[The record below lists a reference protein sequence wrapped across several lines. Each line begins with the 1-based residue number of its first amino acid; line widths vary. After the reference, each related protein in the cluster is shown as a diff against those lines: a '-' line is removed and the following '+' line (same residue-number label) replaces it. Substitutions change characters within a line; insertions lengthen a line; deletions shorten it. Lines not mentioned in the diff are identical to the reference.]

1 MATTGSGGN
10 DFQSLARQYWQAW
23 GDAMRQGGASMPG
36 VPAPGMPGMGAQAM
50 PGWQDAVDWWSR
62 LAQGGNPQADD
73 VVQRFNAQA
82 RDWYGAMQQ
91 MAARFS
97 GQNTGAADI
106 AAEWKRALGAMGEN
120 PFPEMF
126 KAMRGEGAQDLNQW
140 IESAKPY
147 LENMRREGSS
157 WLGIPAFGLGR
168 EQQERLQALARAQLE
183 YQQRDADYNAL
194 MLKAVQRA
202 HEVFADKLAAHEEPG
217 RQLTSARA
225 LFDLWIDAAEEAYA
239 NIALSREFRE
249 TYGALV
255 NAQMRLRQGVQRQ
268 VEQAGA
274 MLGMPTRTELDGAH
288 RKLAELERVV
298 RRLRDA
304 IDKQGSSQSASGKPA
319 AAAKQTT
326 GQAADN
332 GKKPAAKNK
341 VVNKAAKKATRKTTK
356 KTTKKATKKATKK
369 TAARKPAAK
378 RAVAKS
384 ASSKTA
390 AGKKARKTLKKGG
403 R

>member
-1 MATTGSGGN
+1 MATTGSGSN

-36 VPAPGMPGMGAQAM
+36 VPASGMPGMGAQAM
-50 PGWQDAVDWWSR
+50 PGWQEAVDWWSR
-62 LAQGGNPQADD
+62 LAGGGNPQADD

-97 GQNTGAADI
+97 GQDAGAADI
-106 AAEWKRALGAMGEN
+106 ASEWKRALGALGEN

-126 KAMRGEGAQDLNQW
+126 KAMRGEGAQDLDQW
-140 IESAKPY
+140 MEAAKPY
-147 LENMRREGSS
+147 LDSLRREGNS
-157 WLGIPAFGLGR
+157 WLGMPAFGLGR
-168 EQQERLQALARAQLE
+168 EHQERLQALVRAQLE
-183 YQQRDADYNAL
+183 YQQCDAAYNAL

-202 HEVFADKLAAHEEPG
+202 HEVFAGKLAAHEEPG

-239 NIALSREFRE
+239 DIALSREFRE

-288 RKLAELERVV
+288 RKIAELERVV

-304 IDKQGSSQSASGKPA
+304 VGKVGASQPAPGKPA
-319 AAAKQTT
+319 KQGAGSGKTPH
-326 GQAADN
+326 
-332 GKKPAAKNK
+332 GKK
-341 VVNKAAKKATRKTTK
+341 KAANTTVK
-356 KTTKKATKKATKK
+356 KTAKSA
-369 TAARKPAAK
+369 AARKPAVKRTATKHAAAK
-378 RAVAKS
+378 PAAAKPA
-384 ASSKTA
+384 ASKKPRTTA
-390 AGKKARKTLKKGG
+390 KKGG

>member
-1 MATTGSGGN
+1 MQTTGSGSN

-23 GDAMRQGGASMPG
+23 GGAMRQGGAPMPG
-36 VPAPGMPGMGAQAM
+36 NSASGLGAQAM

-62 LAQGGNPQADD
+62 IAQGSNPQADD
-73 VVQRFNAQA
+73 VLQRFNAQA

-91 MAARFS
+91 VAARFS
-97 GQNTGAADI
+97 GQDTGAADI
-106 AAEWKRALGAMGEN
+106 SAEWKRALGGMGEN
-120 PFPEMF
+120 PFPDMF
-126 KAMRGEGAQDLNQW
+126 KAMRGDGAQGLDQW
-140 IESAKPY
+140 IEAAKPY
-147 LENMRREGSS
+147 LDSMRSEGAS

-168 EQQERLQALARAQLE
+168 EQQERMQALARAQIE
-183 YQQRDADYNAL
+183 YQQCDAAYNAL

-239 NIALSREFRE
+239 DIALSREFRE

-298 RRLRDA
+298 RRLRDSVA
-304 IDKQGSSQSASGKPA
+304 RIGTDSSASGKPGVDPKQA
-319 AAAKQTT
+319 PGNGNKPVEKKKAVKNAEKKSSKKTAKK
-326 GQAADN
+326 AP
-332 GKKPAAKNK
+332 KKAPK
-341 VVNKAAKKATRKTTK
+341 KAAKEL
-356 KTTKKATKKATKK
+356 
-369 TAARKPAAK
+369 AAGKHAAK
-378 RAVAKS
+378 RAAAKPAANKS
-384 ASSKTA
+384 ATSR
-390 AGKKARKTLKKGG
+390 KARKTVKKGG